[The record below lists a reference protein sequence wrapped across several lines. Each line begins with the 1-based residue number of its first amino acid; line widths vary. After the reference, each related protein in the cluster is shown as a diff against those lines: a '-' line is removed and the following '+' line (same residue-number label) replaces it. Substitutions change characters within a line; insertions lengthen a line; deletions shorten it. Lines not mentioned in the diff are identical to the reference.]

1 MDSDGEFLLAEAA
14 MHIPHWLTPENSNN
28 RVFIYKSKL
37 HIVPLAA
44 VNSDGKGS
52 DTEIISLSAA
62 LNAVV
67 GDAIVTLASDAAE
80 ESAFERLKGYPEK
93 LMQSM
98 HRARCV
104 MPAAI
109 AKVLRQQPQLAAAAV
124 ELFYSSDSA
133 QLKACGRKKAFPQ
146 ETSLTTTVNFN
157 RVQYAKLMS
166 QGLPPLAGYNLPPV
180 QSPES
185 KATSL
190 GMKLMKFIVL
200 ILYDLR
206 NGQKKSSV
214 ESFVK
219 NAAISLAEAIT
230 QTVDT
235 CFESDANASDDDDSW
250 LSLHPDELD
259 ALMRKADSV
268 LKDVSQ
274 DDPSSQA
281 MGIGEQDAERSLQG
295 MLDSFESFLVADSGV
310 EGVDLNRSASDGN
323 DYFESSDEDVD
334 LDASEI
340 IDALMKVVGVGE
352 MEQESK
358 SEMSRDNNTDPSGSR
373 GSDAKGKQNELDVS
387 QDTEMHISLDA
398 VMDAM
403 DRELGESKVGQSF
416 VQSTRHGNSST
427 SDNSEG
433 HSMDDIP
440 DVDVDLN
447 LVENIVESFRA
458 QEGLAGPAGTMLGQ
472 FGIHL
477 PHMEDDKDDNGY
489 KRTDSRK

>member
-1 MDSDGEFLLAEAA
+1 MDSDGD
-14 MHIPHWLTPENSNN
+14 
-28 RVFIYKSKL
+28 
-37 HIVPLAA
+37 
-44 VNSDGKGS
+44 DGKGS

-80 ESAFERLKGYPEK
+80 ESAFERLKG
-93 LMQSM
+93 
-98 HRARCV
+98 
-104 MPAAI
+104 
-109 AKVLRQQPQLAAAAV
+109 QQPQLAAAAV

-190 GMKLMKFIVL
+190 GMKLACGFE
-200 ILYDLR
+200 ILEREPSELTDENEQQSQAKRHGLNKELSDFMQRLNRIGYFDDQTAAISNADHDKHKRAVEYFSECQRR